1 MNKFPF
7 CPTLNNFSVGIA
19 DDVIRPNAQDL
30 PIKQRLDSHLPYSV
44 DISCVLKGDN
54 HDKLMQFYQE
64 NKTAYILVSMT
75 LEDSKMR
82 DYRCLFATAPTVKC
96 LSSYHDKAWDKD
108 SIINGNS
115 DTTKA
120 IYQTDFK
127 LVAYVPHREKKDKQV
142 LEEYQKISN
151 DDFVG
156 YHITD

>member
-7 CPTLNNFSVGIA
+7 CLTLNNFSVGIA

-44 DISCVLKGDN
+44 DCSCILTGDK
-54 HDKLMQFYQE
+54 HDELMQFYQD

-82 DYRCLFATAPTVKC
+82 EYRCLFVTAPTVKC
-96 LSSYHDKAWDKD
+96 LSSYHNKEWSKD
-108 SIINGNS
+108 NIINGNS
-115 DTTKA
+115 DTSQA

-127 LVAYVPHREKKDKQV
+127 LVAYIPHREKQDEQV
-142 LEEYQKISN
+142 IKSYLETSQDSFTGYKIL
-151 DDFVG
+151 D
-156 YHITD
+156 